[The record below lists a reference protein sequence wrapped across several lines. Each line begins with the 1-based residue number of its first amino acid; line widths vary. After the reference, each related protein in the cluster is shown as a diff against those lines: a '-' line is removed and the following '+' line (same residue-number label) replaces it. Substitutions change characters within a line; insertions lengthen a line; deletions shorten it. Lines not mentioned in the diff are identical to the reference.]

1 MPGAPREPPWYDSKR
16 EPMSNSAESD
26 RRLLAVA
33 CHIVATTDAADP
45 TLGFVSLRDPGG
57 GCYMKPA
64 GLALEEVTPGDVIRL
79 DRTGRV
85 LEGALPAHR
94 EFPLHTEIFAARP
107 EIQACVHV
115 HSTYGTLLSATLEP
129 LLYINQDS
137 FAFARDGL
145 AHYPH
150 PELVVTAELGQAVV
164 ATMGTCK
171 AVLMRNH
178 GITLAGESVQEAC
191 ALTLFL
197 EEAAKAQIV
206 LGTTRARATVSRA
219 TAHAIADIYKTPVA
233 YQRMWDYYVRR
244 LRAAGVEF

>member
-1 MPGAPREPPWYDSKR
+1 
-16 EPMSNSAESD
+16 MSNSADSV
-26 RRLLAVA
+26 RRLLAYA

-45 TLGFVSLRDPGG
+45 TLGFVSLRSAEG

-64 GLALEEVTPGDVIRL
+64 GLALEEVTPDDVIRL
-79 DRTGRV
+79 DRAGRV
-85 LEGALPAHR
+85 LEGMLPAHR

-129 LLYINQDS
+129 LLYVNQDS
-137 FAFARDGL
+137 FTFARDGL
-145 AHYPH
+145 AYYPH
-150 PELVVTAELGQAVV
+150 PELVVTADLGRAVV
-164 ATMGTCK
+164 AAMGTSK
-171 AVLMRNH
+171 ALLMQNH

-191 ALTLFL
+191 ALALFL
-197 EEAAKAQIV
+197 EEAAKAQIL
-206 LGTTRARATVSRA
+206 LGTTRARATVRPEAARSMA
-219 TAHAIADIYKTPVA
+219 EVYKSPVA